1 MIENVDVENVD
12 LKIAQL
18 LAGRSSLTG
27 TVPKRSKNISSVPK
41 RKMKFETKN
50 GSGVRKRKTRIGKNS
65 VVDYVWNAGEME
77 NMSKNSTSNKSLGV
91 GLGM

>member
-41 RKMKFETKN
+41 RKMKFETN
-50 GSGVRKRKTRIGKNS
+50 FGPRHH
-65 VVDYVWNAGEME
+65 EP
-77 NMSKNSTSNKSLGV
+77 
-91 GLGM
+91 